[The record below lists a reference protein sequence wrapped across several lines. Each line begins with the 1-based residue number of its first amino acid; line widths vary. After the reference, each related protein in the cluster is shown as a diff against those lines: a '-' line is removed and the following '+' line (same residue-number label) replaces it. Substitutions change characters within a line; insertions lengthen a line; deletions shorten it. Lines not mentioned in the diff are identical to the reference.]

1 MKVLSVQCA
10 VRIHAATLPPQ
21 QPNTMAAKKYDESSV
36 KKLRGIE
43 PVQRLPGMYTRTSDP
58 THIIQEAIDN
68 AADEAFGEHADR
80 IDVTVHRDGSVSVA
94 DNGRGIPVG
103 LHPEEKIPTVQLV
116 LTELHAGAK
125 FSKSEAD
132 AAYKFSGGLHG
143 VGVSVTNALS
153 ERLEVE
159 VKREGA
165 IHRIVFE
172 NGAVKEKL
180 RKGKS
185 IPARDTGTQLRIW
198 PNKKYFDSPKVV
210 LPDLE
215 RIVRSKAVLLPGVKV
230 TLNVEGAKET
240 TTREWSYPEGMKGY
254 LAELLAGTEPVAP
267 IFDGE
272 KYVTESN
279 GFAIGEGA
287 GWAFAFVEEGKGSGE
302 SYANLIPTVAG
313 GTHEAGLRDG
323 IFEAVKAFAEHHN
336 MMPRGIK
343 LMADDVWSR
352 TIYFL
357 SAKVLEPQFHGQTK
371 EKLSNRDAIKLVS
384 SMVRDPF
391 ELWMNSHVDWGRRIA
406 DVVIKQAVER
416 SRSVTKVE
424 RKKSSSVVI
433 LPEKLTDCES
443 TDTNDNELF
452 LVEGDSAGGSAK
464 QARDKRFQAIYK
476 MRGKALNSWEVKREL
491 LFSNVEI
498 HDIAVAIGVDPH
510 GESDEPDVSGLRY
523 GKIASMTDADVD
535 GAHISVLLLT
545 LFYRHFPKLIE
556 LGHIYVA
563 SPPLYKIDVPA
574 QGKRP
579 AKKLYALDEEER
591 KSILDRARDE
601 GVRPESIKI
610 QRFKGLGEMN
620 PDQLWETTLC
630 PDTRRLLQVRIE
642 DREQTYTI
650 FNMLM
655 SKREADKRW
664 AWMEEKG
671 DQVEADV

>member
-1 MKVLSVQCA
+1 
-10 VRIHAATLPPQ
+10 
-21 QPNTMAAKKYDESSV
+21 MAAKKYDESSV

-68 AADEAFGEHADR
+68 AADEALGGHADR
-80 IDVTVHRDGSVSVA
+80 IDVTVHRDGSVAVT

-116 LTELHAGAK
+116 FTELHAGAK
-125 FSKSEAD
+125 FARTEAD

-159 VKREGA
+159 VKREGGVHA
-165 IHRIVFE
+165 MAFAD
-172 NGAVKEKL
+172 GAVARKL
-180 RKGKS
+180 KKVRNCGKN
-185 IPARDTGTQLRIW
+185 DTGTSVHIW
-198 PNKKYFDSPKVV
+198 PNRKYFDSPKVS

-230 TLNVEGAKET
+230 TLNIEGAKET
-240 TTREWSYPEGMKGY
+240 ATRTWSYPDGMKGY
-254 LAELLAGTEPVAP
+254 LDELLADAQPVAP
-267 IFDGE
+267 VFDGE
-272 KYVTESN
+272 KYVQDGN
-279 GFAIGEGA
+279 GFAVGEGA
-287 GWAFAFVEEGKGSGE
+287 AWAFAFVDEAKGDGE
-302 SYANLIPTVAG
+302 SYANLIPTPAG

-323 IFEAVKAFAEHHN
+323 LFEAVKAFADHHN

-343 LMADDVWSR
+343 LQADDIWSR
-352 TIYFL
+352 TVYFL
-357 SAKVLEPQFHGQTK
+357 SVKVLEPQFHGQTK
-371 EKLSNRDAIKLVS
+371 EKLSNRDAVKLVS

-391 ELWMNSHVDWGRRIA
+391 ELWMSRHVEYGRKIA
-406 DVVIKQAVER
+406 ELAVKQAVER
-416 SRSVTKVE
+416 MRSVQKVE

-443 TDTNDNELF
+443 TDTAENELY

-464 QARDKRFQAIYK
+464 QARDKRYQAIYK

-491 LFSNVEI
+491 LFSNAEI

-510 GESDEPDVSGLRY
+510 GEGDSPDLSGLRY
-523 GKIASMTDADVD
+523 GKIASLTDADVD

-556 LGHIYVA
+556 KGHIYIA
-563 SPPLYKIDVPA
+563 SPPLYKVDVPGH
-574 QGKRP
+574 GKRP
-579 AKKLYALDEEER
+579 ARKLYALDDDEL
-591 KSILDRARDE
+591 KSIRDRARDD
-601 GVRPESIKI
+601 GIRPDAIAV

-620 PDQLWETTLC
+620 PEQLWETTLN
-630 PDTRRLLQVRIE
+630 PDTRRLMQVKIE
-642 DREQTYTI
+642 DRNKTFTM

-655 SKREADKRW
+655 SRREAERRC

>member
-1 MKVLSVQCA
+1 
-10 VRIHAATLPPQ
+10 
-21 QPNTMAAKKYDESSV
+21 
-36 KKLRGIE
+36 
-43 PVQRLPGMYTRTSDP
+43 
-58 THIIQEAIDN
+58 
-68 AADEAFGEHADR
+68 
-80 IDVTVHRDGSVSVA
+80 
-94 DNGRGIPVG
+94 
-103 LHPEEKIPTVQLV
+103 
-116 LTELHAGAK
+116 
-125 FSKSEAD
+125 
-132 AAYKFSGGLHG
+132 
-143 VGVSVTNALS
+143 
-153 ERLEVE
+153 
-159 VKREGA
+159 
-165 IHRIVFE
+165 
-172 NGAVKEKL
+172 
-180 RKGKS
+180 
-185 IPARDTGTQLRIW
+185 
-198 PNKKYFDSPKVV
+198 
-210 LPDLE
+210 
-215 RIVRSKAVLLPGVKV
+215 
-230 TLNVEGAKET
+230 
-240 TTREWSYPEGMKGY
+240 MKGY
-254 LAELLAGTEPVAP
+254 LAELLADAQPVAA

-272 KYVTESN
+272 NYIKEEN
-279 GFAIGEGA
+279 GYAVGEGA
-287 GWAFAFVEEGKGSGE
+287 GWAFAFVDGEKGYGE
-302 SYANLIPTVAG
+302 SYANLIPTPAG

-352 TIYFL
+352 TVYFL

-371 EKLSNRDAIKLVS
+371 EKLSNRDALKLVS

-391 ELWMNSHVDWGRRIA
+391 ELWLNSHVDWGRKIA
-406 DVVIKQAVER
+406 DLVIRQAVER
-416 SRSVTKVE
+416 SRSVQKVE

-433 LPEKLTDCES
+433 LPEKLTDCEATS
-443 TDTNDNELF
+443 LAENELF

-491 LFSNVEI
+491 LFSNAEI

-510 GESDEPDVSGLRY
+510 GPDAEPDLAGLRY

-556 LGHIYVA
+556 RGHIYVA
-563 SPPLYKIDVPA
+563 SPPLYKIDIPA
-574 QGKRP
+574 HGKRP

-591 KSILDRARDE
+591 KSIFDRARDD
-601 GVRPESIKI
+601 GIKAESLKI

-620 PDQLWETTLC
+620 PEQLWETTLC

-642 DREQTYTI
+642 DREQTLAL

-655 SKREADKRW
+655 SKREAEQRC

>member
-1 MKVLSVQCA
+1 MA
-10 VRIHAATLPPQ
+10 VR
-21 QPNTMAAKKYDESSV
+21 KYDEASV
-36 KKLRGIE
+36 RKLRGIE

-58 THIIQEAIDN
+58 IHIIQEAIDN
-68 AADEAFGEHADR
+68 AADEAYGGHATR
-80 IDVTVHRDGSVSVA
+80 IDVTVHRDGSVTVS

-103 LHPEEKIPTVQLV
+103 IHPEEKIPTVQLV

-125 FSKSEAD
+125 FSKNDGD

-159 VKREGA
+159 VRRDA
-165 IHRIVFE
+165 QIHVMAFA
-172 NGAVKEKL
+172 NGAVAQKL
-180 RKGKS
+180 KVKGKC
-185 IPARDTGTQLRIW
+185 ARNDTGTMLRIW
-198 PNKKYFDSPKVV
+198 PNAKYFDSPKIS
-210 LPDLE
+210 LSDLE

-230 TLNVEGAKET
+230 SLNIEGSKET
-240 TTREWSYPEGMKGY
+240 TSRTWNYPEGMKGY
-254 LAELLAGTEPVAP
+254 LEELLAEAQPAAP
-267 IFDGE
+267 IFVCE
-272 KYVTESN
+272 KYVQEAN
-279 GFAIGEGA
+279 GFAVGEGA
-287 GWAFAFVEEGKGSGE
+287 GWAFAFIEEGKGYGE
-302 SYANLIPTVAG
+302 SYANLIPTPAG

-323 IFEAVKAFAEHHN
+323 IFEAIRAFAEHHN
-336 MMPRGIK
+336 MMPRGVR
-343 LMADDVWSR
+343 LQADDAWSR
-352 TIYFL
+352 TVYFL

-371 EKLSNRDAIKLVS
+371 EKLSNRDALKLVS
-384 SMVRDPF
+384 AMVRDPF
-391 ELWMNSHVDWGRRIA
+391 ELWLNTHVDYGRKIA
-406 DVVIKQAVER
+406 ELAIRAAVER
-416 SRSVTKVE
+416 SRTVQKVE
-424 RKKSSSVVI
+424 RKKSSSVVM

-443 TDTNDNELF
+443 SNLSENELF

-491 LFSNVEI
+491 LFSNAEI

-510 GESDEPDVSGLRY
+510 GETDEPDLSGLRY
-523 GKIASMTDADVD
+523 GKVASLTDADVD

-556 LGHIYVA
+556 HGHIYVGC
-563 SPPLYKIDVPA
+563 PPLYKVDVPS

-579 AKKLYALDEEER
+579 AKKVYALDDDEL
-591 KSILDRARDE
+591 KTILDRARDD
-601 GVRPESIKI
+601 GIRVESLSI

-620 PDQLWETTLC
+620 PSQLWETTLC
-630 PDTRRLLQVRIE
+630 PDTRRLLKVRIE
-642 DREQTYTI
+642 DRDKTYAL

-655 SKREADKRW
+655 SRREAESRC

>member
-1 MKVLSVQCA
+1 
-10 VRIHAATLPPQ
+10 
-21 QPNTMAAKKYDESSV
+21 MAARKYDESSV
-36 KKLRGIE
+36 RKLRGIE
-43 PVQRLPGMYTRTSDP
+43 PVQRLPGMYTRTGDP

-68 AADEAFGEHADR
+68 AADEAVGGHADR
-80 IDVTVHRDGSVSVA
+80 IDVTLHRDGSVTVT

-103 LHPEEKIPTVQLV
+103 MHPEEKIPTVQLV
-116 LTELHAGAK
+116 FTELHAGAK
-125 FSKSEAD
+125 FSKTAAD

-159 VKREGA
+159 VKREGGV
-165 IHRIVFE
+165 HRIVFE
-172 NGAVKEKL
+172 NGAVAQKMKKL
-180 RKGKS
+180 RGC
-185 IPARDTGTQLRIW
+185 PAKETGTSLRIW
-198 PNKKYFDSPKVV
+198 PNRKYFDSPKVA

-215 RIVRSKAVLLPGVKV
+215 RIVRSKAVLLPGVQV
-230 TLNVEGAKET
+230 TLNIEGAQET
-240 TTREWSYPEGMKGY
+240 VTRTWSYPEGMKGY
-254 LAELLAGTEPVAP
+254 LAELLADVQPVAA

-272 KYVTESN
+272 NYIKEAN
-279 GFAIGEGA
+279 GYAVGEGA
-287 GWAFAFVEEGKGSGE
+287 GWAFAFVDGEKGYGE
-302 SYANLIPTVAG
+302 SYANLIPTPAG

-323 IFEAVKAFAEHHN
+323 IFESVKAFAEHHN
-336 MMPRGIK
+336 MLPRGIR

-352 TIYFL
+352 TVFFL

-371 EKLSNRDAIKLVS
+371 EKMSNRDALKLVS

-391 ELWMNSHVDWGRRIA
+391 ELWLNGHVDWGRQIA
-406 DVVIKQAVER
+406 DLVIRQAVER
-416 SRSVTKVE
+416 SRAVQKVE
-424 RKKSSSVVI
+424 RRKSSSVVI
-433 LPEKLTDCES
+433 LPEKLTDCETTS
-443 TDTNDNELF
+443 LAENELF

-491 LFSNVEI
+491 LFSNAEI

-510 GESDEPDVSGLRY
+510 AADAQPDLAGLRY

-545 LFYRHFPKLIE
+545 LFYRHFPQLIAR
-556 LGHIYVA
+556 GHIYVA
-563 SPPLYKIDVPA
+563 SPPLYKIDLPA
-574 QGKRP
+574 HGKRP

-591 KSILDRARDE
+591 KSIFDRARDE
-601 GVRPESIKI
+601 GIKTESIRI

-620 PDQLWETTLC
+620 PEQLWETTLC

-642 DREQTYTI
+642 DRERTLAL

-655 SKREADKRW
+655 SKREAEQRC

>member
-1 MKVLSVQCA
+1 
-10 VRIHAATLPPQ
+10 
-21 QPNTMAAKKYDESSV
+21 MAAKKYDETSV

-68 AADEAFGEHADR
+68 AADEAFGGYATR
-80 IDVTVHRDGSVSVA
+80 IDVTVHRDGSVTVA

-116 LTELHAGAK
+116 FTELHAGAK
-125 FSKSEAD
+125 FSKTEAD

-159 VKREGA
+159 VKRESA
-165 IHRIVFE
+165 VHRIVFE
-172 NGAVKEKL
+172 NGVVKEKL
-180 RKGKS
+180 RKGKA
-185 IPARDTGTQLRIW
+185 IPAKDTGTSLRIW
-198 PNKKYFDSPKVV
+198 PNKKYFDSPKVSM
-210 LPDLE
+210 PDLE
-215 RIVRSKAVLLPGVKV
+215 RIVRSKAVLLPGVQV
-230 TLNVEGAKET
+230 TLNVETAKET
-240 TTREWSYPEGMKGY
+240 QTRTWSYPEGMKGY
-254 LAELLAGTEPVAP
+254 LAELLSEAQPVAP

-272 KYVTESN
+272 KYVSEEN
-279 GFAIGEGA
+279 GFAVGEGA
-287 GWAFAFVEEGKGSGE
+287 GWAFAFVDEAKGYGE
-302 SYANLIPTVAG
+302 SYANLIPTPAG

-343 LMADDVWSR
+343 LMAEDVWSR
-352 TIYFL
+352 TVYFL

-371 EKLSNRDAIKLVS
+371 EKLSNRDALKLVS

-391 ELWMNSHVDWGRRIA
+391 ELWMNSHVDWGRKVA
-406 DVVIKQAVER
+406 ELVIKQAVER
-416 SRSVTKVE
+416 SRSVQKVE

-443 TDTNDNELF
+443 TNVNENELF

-491 LFSNVEI
+491 LFSNAEI
-498 HDIAVAIGVDPH
+498 HDIAVAVGVDPH
-510 GESDEPDVSGLRY
+510 GPEEEPDLSGLRY

-556 LGHIYVA
+556 RGHIYVA
-563 SPPLYKIDVPA
+563 SPPLYKIDIPA

-579 AKKLYALDEEER
+579 QKKLYALDEEER
-591 KSILDRARDE
+591 KSIFDRARDD
-601 GVRPESIKI
+601 GIKVESLKI

-620 PDQLWETTLC
+620 PEQLWETTLC

-642 DREQTYTI
+642 DREATFAI

-655 SKREADKRW
+655 SKREADKRC

-671 DQVEADV
+671 DTVEADV

>member
-1 MKVLSVQCA
+1 MVE
-10 VRIHAATLPPQ
+10 RH
-21 QPNTMAAKKYDESSV
+21 NRMAAQTYDEASV

-68 AADEAFGEHADR
+68 AADEAVGGHADR
-80 IDVTVHRDGSVSVA
+80 IDVTLHRDGSVTVT

-103 LHPEEKIPTVQLV
+103 PHPEEKIPTVQLV
-116 LTELHAGAK
+116 FTELHAGAK
-125 FSKSEAD
+125 FSRTEAD

-159 VKREGA
+159 VKREGGVY
-165 IHRIVFE
+165 RIAFA
-172 NGAVKEKL
+172 NGVVAQKL
-180 RKGKS
+180 KRLRS
-185 IPARDTGTQLRIW
+185 CPAKQTGTSLRIW
-198 PNKKYFDSPKVV
+198 PNNKYFDSPKVS

-215 RIVRSKAVLLPGVKV
+215 RIVRSKAVLLPGVEV
-230 TLNVEGAKET
+230 ALNIEGPKDT
-240 TTREWSYPEGMKGY
+240 TTRTWSYPEGMKGY
-254 LAELLAGTEPVAP
+254 LTELLAEAQPVAA

-272 KYVTESN
+272 NYIRERD
-279 GFAIGEGA
+279 GFAVGEGA
-287 GWAFAFVEEGKGSGE
+287 AWAFAFVEDNKGYGE
-302 SYANLIPTVAG
+302 SYANLIPTPAG

-323 IFEAVKAFAEHHN
+323 IFEAVKAFVEHHD

-343 LMADDVWSR
+343 LVAEDVWSR
-352 TIYFL
+352 TVFFL

-371 EKLSNRDAIKLVS
+371 EKLSNRDAFKLVS
-384 SMVRDPF
+384 SMVRDPL
-391 ELWMNSHVDWGRRIA
+391 ELWLNRNVEWGRKIA
-406 DVVIKQAVER
+406 DLVIRQAVER
-416 SRSVTKVE
+416 SRSVQKVE
-424 RKKSSSVVI
+424 RRKSSSVVI
-433 LPEKLTDCES
+433 LPEKLTDCE
-443 TDTNDNELF
+443 TTRIEENELF

-464 QARDKRFQAIYK
+464 QARDKRYQAIYR

-491 LFSNVEI
+491 LFSNAEI

-510 GESDEPDVSGLRY
+510 GPDAQADLSGLRY

-535 GAHISVLLLT
+535 GAHIAVLLLT

-556 LGHIYVA
+556 RGHIYVA
-563 SPPLYKIDVPA
+563 SPPLYKIEIPGL
-574 QGKRP
+574 GKRP

-591 KSILDRARDE
+591 KSILDRARDD
-601 GVRPESIKI
+601 GVKVDSIRI

-620 PDQLWETTLC
+620 PEQLWETTLC

-642 DREQTYTI
+642 DRDQTFAI

-655 SKREADKRW
+655 SKREAERRC

>member
-1 MKVLSVQCA
+1 
-10 VRIHAATLPPQ
+10 
-21 QPNTMAAKKYDESSV
+21 MAARKYDESSV

-43 PVQRLPGMYTRTSDP
+43 PVQRLPGMYTRTGDP

-68 AADEAFGEHADR
+68 AADEAFGAHADR

-116 LTELHAGAK
+116 FTELHAGAK

-159 VKREGA
+159 VKREAGV
-165 IHRIVFE
+165 HRIVFQ
-172 NGAVKEKL
+172 NGVVSEKL
-180 RKGKS
+180 KKVKS
-185 IPARDTGTQLRIW
+185 CAPRDTGTALRIW
-198 PNKKYFDSPKVV
+198 PNRKYFDSPKVSM
-210 LPDLE
+210 PDLE

-230 TLNVEGAKET
+230 TLNIETAKET
-240 TTREWSYPEGMKGY
+240 ESRSWSYPEGMKGY
-254 LAELLAGTEPVAP
+254 LAELLADAQVVAP

-272 KYVTESN
+272 KYVTEAN
-279 GFAIGEGA
+279 GFALGEGA
-287 GWAFAFVEEGKGSGE
+287 GWAYAFVDESKGFGE
-302 SYANLIPTVAG
+302 SYANLIPTPAG

-323 IFEAVKAFAEHHN
+323 VFEAVKAFADHHS
-336 MMPRGIK
+336 MMPRGIR

-352 TIYFL
+352 TVFFL

-391 ELWMNSHVDWGRRIA
+391 ELWMNSHVDWGRKIA
-406 DVVIKQAVER
+406 ELVIRQAVER

-443 TDTNDNELF
+443 TDIGDNELY

-491 LFSNVEI
+491 LFSNAEI
-498 HDIAVAIGVDPH
+498 HDIAVAVGVDPH
-510 GESDEPDVSGLRY
+510 GADENPDLSGLRY

-556 LGHIYVA
+556 RGHIYIA
-563 SPPLYKIDVPA
+563 SPPLYKIDIPA

-591 KSILDRARDE
+591 KSIVDRARDE
-601 GVRPESIKI
+601 GIKPESIRI

-620 PDQLWETTLC
+620 PEQLWETALC

-642 DREQTYTI
+642 DAPHTLYI

-655 SKREADKRW
+655 SKREADKRC

-671 DQVEADV
+671 DTVEADV

>member
-1 MKVLSVQCA
+1 M
-10 VRIHAATLPPQ
+10 
-21 QPNTMAAKKYDESSV
+21 AKKYDESSV
-36 KKLRGIE
+36 RKLRGIE
-43 PVQRLPGMYTRTSDP
+43 PVQRLPGMYTRTTDP

-68 AADEAFGEHADR
+68 AADEAFGGHATR
-80 IDVTVHRDGSVSVA
+80 IDVTMHRDGSVTVT

-103 LHPEEKIPTVQLV
+103 LHPEEKIPTVELV

-125 FSKSEAD
+125 FSRTDAD

-159 VKREGA
+159 VKRDAGV
-165 IHRIVFE
+165 HRIVFE
-172 NGAVKEKL
+172 NGAVREKL
-180 RKGKS
+180 KKTRSCG
-185 IPARDTGTQLRIW
+185 PRDTGTSIRIW

-210 LPDLE
+210 MADLE
-215 RIVRSKAVLLPGVKV
+215 RIVRSKAVLLPGVQV
-230 TLNVEGAKET
+230 ALAIEGPKET
-240 TTREWSYPEGMKGY
+240 ETRTWSYPDGMKGY
-254 LAELLAGTEPVAP
+254 LTELLAESEPVAP
-267 IFDGE
+267 IFGGE
-272 KYVTESN
+272 KYVTEAN
-279 GFAIGEGA
+279 GFAVGEGA
-287 GWAFAFVEEGKGSGE
+287 GWAFAFVDELKGYGE
-302 SYANLIPTVAG
+302 SYANLIPTPAG

-323 IFEAVKAFAEHHN
+323 VFEAIKAFAEHHN
-336 MMPRGIK
+336 MMPRGIR
-343 LMADDVWSR
+343 LQPEDVWSR
-352 TIYFL
+352 TVFFL

-384 SMVRDPF
+384 GMVRDPF
-391 ELWMNSHVDWGRRIA
+391 ELWLNSHVDWGRGIA
-406 DVVIKQAVER
+406 DVAIRQAVER
-416 SRSVTKVE
+416 SRSVQKVE
-424 RKKSSSVVI
+424 RKKSSSVVM

-443 TDTNDNELF
+443 SSIKDNELF

-491 LFSNVEI
+491 LFSNAEI
-498 HDIAVAIGVDPH
+498 HDIAVAVGVDPH
-510 GESDEPDVSGLRY
+510 GETDAPDLSGLRY

-556 LGHIYVA
+556 GGHVYVA

-574 QGKRP
+574 VGKR
-579 AKKLYALDEEER
+579 AGKKLYALDEEER
-591 KSILDRARDE
+591 KSIVDRARDD
-601 GVRPESIKI
+601 GIKPEALKI

-630 PDTRRLLQVRIE
+630 PDTRRLLQVRID
-642 DREQTYTI
+642 DREQTFTI

-655 SKREADKRW
+655 SKREADKRC

>member
-1 MKVLSVQCA
+1 
-10 VRIHAATLPPQ
+10 
-21 QPNTMAAKKYDESSV
+21 MAAQTYDEASV

-68 AADEAFGEHADR
+68 AADEAVGGHADR
-80 IDVTVHRDGSVSVA
+80 IDVTLHRDGSVTVT

-103 LHPEEKIPTVQLV
+103 PHPEEKIPTVQLV
-116 LTELHAGAK
+116 FTELHAGAK
-125 FSKSEAD
+125 FSRTEAD

-159 VKREGA
+159 VKREGGVY
-165 IHRIVFE
+165 RIAFA
-172 NGAVKEKL
+172 NGVVAQKL
-180 RKGKS
+180 KRLRS
-185 IPARDTGTQLRIW
+185 CPAKQTGTSLRIW
-198 PNKKYFDSPKVV
+198 PNNKYFDSPKVS

-215 RIVRSKAVLLPGVKV
+215 RIVRSKAVLLPGVEV
-230 TLNVEGAKET
+230 ALNIEGPKDT
-240 TTREWSYPEGMKGY
+240 TTRTWSYPEGMKGY
-254 LAELLAGTEPVAP
+254 LTELLAEAQPVAA

-272 KYVTESN
+272 NYIRERD
-279 GFAIGEGA
+279 GFAVGEGA
-287 GWAFAFVEEGKGSGE
+287 AWAFAFVEDNKGYGE
-302 SYANLIPTVAG
+302 SYANLIPTPAG

-323 IFEAVKAFAEHHN
+323 IFEAVKAFVEHHD
-336 MMPRGIK
+336 MMPRGIR
-343 LMADDVWSR
+343 LVAEDVWSR
-352 TIYFL
+352 TVFFL
-357 SAKVLEPQFHGQTK
+357 SARVLEPQFHGQTK
-371 EKLSNRDAIKLVS
+371 EKLSNRDAFKLVS
-384 SMVRDPF
+384 SMVRDPL
-391 ELWMNSHVDWGRRIA
+391 ELWLNRNVEWGRKIA
-406 DVVIKQAVER
+406 DLVIRQAVER
-416 SRSVTKVE
+416 SRSVQKVE
-424 RKKSSSVVI
+424 RRKSSSVVI
-433 LPEKLTDCES
+433 LPEKLTDCE
-443 TDTNDNELF
+443 TTRIEENELF

-476 MRGKALNSWEVKREL
+476 MRGKTLNSWEVKREL
-491 LFSNVEI
+491 LFSNAEI

-510 GESDEPDVSGLRY
+510 GLEAEPDLSGLRY

-535 GAHISVLLLT
+535 GAHIAVLLLT

-556 LGHIYVA
+556 RGHIYVA
-563 SPPLYKIDVPA
+563 SPPLYKIEIPA

-591 KSILDRARDE
+591 KSIFDRARDD
-601 GVRPESIKI
+601 GVNLGSIRI

-620 PDQLWETTLC
+620 PEQLWETTLC

-642 DREQTYTI
+642 DRDQTFAI

-655 SKREADKRW
+655 SKREAERRC

>member
-1 MKVLSVQCA
+1 MA
-10 VRIHAATLPPQ
+10 V
-21 QPNTMAAKKYDESSV
+21 KKYDESSV
-36 KKLRGIE
+36 QKLRGIE

-68 AADEAFGEHADR
+68 AADEAFGEHANQ
-80 IDVTVHRDGSVSVA
+80 IDVTLHRDGSVTVT

-103 LHPEEKIPTVQLV
+103 MHPVEKIPTVQLV
-116 LTELHAGAK
+116 FTELHAGAK
-125 FSKSEAD
+125 FSKSAAD

-143 VGVSVTNALS
+143 VGVSVTNALA
-153 ERLEVE
+153 ERLEVDI
-159 VKREGA
+159 KREGA
-165 IHRIVFE
+165 LHRIVFE
-172 NGAVKEKL
+172 DGVVMQKLKKVK
-180 RKGKS
+180 GV
-185 IPARDTGTQLRIW
+185 PAKDTGTSLRIW
-198 PNKKYFDSPKVV
+198 PNKKYFDSPKIS

-230 TLNVEGAKET
+230 SLNIEGPKET
-240 TTREWSYPEGMKGY
+240 TSRTWTYPEGMKGY
-254 LAELLAGTEPVAP
+254 LKEMLAGAEPVGE

-272 KYVTESN
+272 NYITEAN
-279 GFAIGEGA
+279 GYALGEGA
-287 GWAFAFVEEGKGSGE
+287 GWAFAVVDEAKGYGE
-302 SYANLIPTVAG
+302 SYANLIPTPAG
-313 GTHEAGLRDG
+313 GTHESGLRDG
-323 IFEAVKAFAEHHN
+323 IFDAVKAFAEHHN

-343 LMADDVWSR
+343 LMADDVWSK

-371 EKLSNRDAIKLVS
+371 EKLSNRDAFKLVAT
-384 SMVRDPF
+384 MVRDPF
-391 ELWMNSHVDWGRRIA
+391 ELWLNTHVEFGRKIA
-406 DVVIKQAVER
+406 EVVIRQAVER
-416 SRSVTKVE
+416 SRSVQKVE
-424 RKKSSSVVI
+424 RKKSSSVVM
-433 LPEKLTDCES
+433 LPEKLTDCEAS
-443 TDTNDNELF
+443 DITQNELF

-476 MRGKALNSWEVKREL
+476 MRGKALNSWEVKRDL
-491 LFSNVEI
+491 LFSNAEI

-510 GESDEPDVSGLRY
+510 EAGTEPDLSGLRY

-556 LGHIYVA
+556 NGNIYIA
-563 SPPLYKIDVPA
+563 SPPLYKIDIPA

-591 KSILDRARDE
+591 KSTLDRARDE
-601 GVRPESIKI
+601 GIKVDSIRI

-620 PDQLWETTLC
+620 PEQLWETTLC

-642 DREQTYTI
+642 DRDTTLAL

-655 SKREADKRW
+655 SKRESEARC

>member
-1 MKVLSVQCA
+1 MRAIDKQRGKTPSMA
-10 VRIHAATLPPQ
+10 V
-21 QPNTMAAKKYDESSV
+21 KKYDESSV

-68 AADEAFGEHADR
+68 AADESFGGHADR
-80 IDVTVHRDGSVSVA
+80 IDVTLHRDGSVTVT

-103 LHPEEKIPTVQLV
+103 PHPVEKIPTVQLV

-125 FSKSEAD
+125 FSKTEAD
-132 AAYKFSGGLHG
+132 SAYKFSGGLHG

-165 IHRIVFE
+165 LYRIVFA
-172 NGAVKEKL
+172 NGAVAEKL
-180 RKGKS
+180 KRLRNC
-185 IPARDTGTQLRIW
+185 PARDTGTSLRIW
-198 PNKKYFDSPKVV
+198 PNKKYFDSPKVS

-230 TLNVEGAKET
+230 TLNIEGAKET
-240 TTREWSYPEGMKGY
+240 TTHSWSYPEGMKGY
-254 LAELLAGTEPVAP
+254 LAELLADAQPVAA

-272 KYVTESN
+272 NYIKEAN
-279 GFAIGEGA
+279 GYAVGEGA
-287 GWAFAFVEEGKGSGE
+287 GWAVAFVEEIKGYGE
-302 SYANLIPTVAG
+302 SYANLIPTPAG

-323 IFEAVKAFAEHHN
+323 LFDAVKAFAEHHN
-336 MMPRGIK
+336 MMPRGVK

-352 TIYFL
+352 TVYFL

-371 EKLSNRDAIKLVS
+371 EKISNRDAFKLVS
-384 SMVRDPF
+384 TMVRDPF
-391 ELWMNSHVDWGRRIA
+391 DLWLNSHVDWGRKIA
-406 DVVIKQAVER
+406 ELVIRQAVER
-416 SRSVTKVE
+416 SRSVEKIE
-424 RKKSSSVVI
+424 RKKSSGVVI
-433 LPEKLTDCES
+433 LPEKLTDCEI
-443 TDTNDNELF
+443 TDCAENELF

-491 LFSNVEI
+491 LFSNAEI

-510 GESDEPDVSGLRY
+510 GTETDPDLSGLRY

-535 GAHISVLLLT
+535 GAHIAVLLLT

-556 LGHIYVA
+556 RGHIYVA
-563 SPPLYKIDVPA
+563 SPPLYKIDIPA

-591 KSILDRARDE
+591 KSIFDRARDE
-601 GVRPESIKI
+601 GIKTESLKI

-620 PDQLWETTLC
+620 PEQLWETTLC

-642 DREQTYTI
+642 DREHTLAM

-655 SKREADKRW
+655 SKREAERRC

>member
-1 MKVLSVQCA
+1 MA
-10 VRIHAATLPPQ
+10 V
-21 QPNTMAAKKYDESSV
+21 KKYDESSV
-36 KKLRGIE
+36 QKLRGIE

-68 AADEAFGEHADR
+68 AADEAFGEHANQ
-80 IDVTVHRDGSVSVA
+80 IDVTLHRDGSVTVT

-103 LHPEEKIPTVQLV
+103 MHPVEKIPTVQLV
-116 LTELHAGAK
+116 FTELHAGAK
-125 FSKSEAD
+125 FSKSAAD

-143 VGVSVTNALS
+143 VGVSVTNALA
-153 ERLEVE
+153 ERLEVDI
-159 VKREGA
+159 KREGA
-165 IHRIVFE
+165 LHRIVFE
-172 NGAVKEKL
+172 DGVVTQKLKKVK
-180 RKGKS
+180 GV
-185 IPARDTGTQLRIW
+185 PAKDTGTSLRIW
-198 PNKKYFDSPKVV
+198 PNKKYFDSPKIS

-230 TLNVEGAKET
+230 SLNIEGPKET
-240 TTREWSYPEGMKGY
+240 TSRTWTYPEGMKGY
-254 LAELLAGTEPVAP
+254 LKEMLAGAEPVGE

-272 KYVTESN
+272 NYITEAN
-279 GFAIGEGA
+279 GYALGEGA
-287 GWAFAFVEEGKGSGE
+287 GWAFAVVDEAKGYGE
-302 SYANLIPTVAG
+302 SYANLIPTPAG
-313 GTHEAGLRDG
+313 GTHESGLRDG
-323 IFEAVKAFAEHHN
+323 IFDAVKAFAEHHN

-343 LMADDVWSR
+343 LMADDVWSK

-371 EKLSNRDAIKLVS
+371 EKLSNRDAFKLVAT
-384 SMVRDPF
+384 MVRDPF
-391 ELWMNSHVDWGRRIA
+391 ELWLNTHVEFGRKIA
-406 DVVIKQAVER
+406 EVVIRQAVER
-416 SRSVTKVE
+416 SRSVQKVE
-424 RKKSSSVVI
+424 RKKSSSVVM
-433 LPEKLTDCES
+433 LPEKLTDCEAS
-443 TDTNDNELF
+443 DITQNELF

-476 MRGKALNSWEVKREL
+476 MRGKALNSWEVKRDL
-491 LFSNVEI
+491 LFSNAEI

-510 GESDEPDVSGLRY
+510 EAGTEPDLSGLRY

-556 LGHIYVA
+556 NGNIYIA
-563 SPPLYKIDVPA
+563 SPPLYKIDIPA

-591 KSILDRARDE
+591 KSSLDRARDE
-601 GVRPESIKI
+601 GIKVDSIRI

-620 PDQLWETTLC
+620 PEQLWETTLC

-642 DREQTYTI
+642 DRDSTLAL

-655 SKREADKRW
+655 SKRESEARC

>member
-1 MKVLSVQCA
+1 
-10 VRIHAATLPPQ
+10 
-21 QPNTMAAKKYDESSV
+21 MAAKKYDESSV

-43 PVQRLPGMYTRTSDP
+43 PVQRLPGMYTRTGDP

-80 IDVTVHRDGSVSVA
+80 IDVTVHRDGSVTVA

-116 LTELHAGAK
+116 FTELHAGAK
-125 FSKSEAD
+125 FARSEAD

-153 ERLEVE
+153 EQLEVE
-159 VKREGA
+159 VRREGGVHA
-165 IHRIVFE
+165 MAFAD
-172 NGAVKEKL
+172 GAVARKL
-180 RKGKS
+180 KRVRSCAKN
-185 IPARDTGTQLRIW
+185 DTGTSVHIW
-198 PNKKYFDSPKVV
+198 PNKKYFDSPKVS

-230 TLNVEGAKET
+230 TLNIEGAKET
-240 TTREWSYPEGMKGY
+240 TTRTWSYPDGMKGY
-254 LAELLAGTEPVAP
+254 LAEMLGEAQPIVPV
-267 IFDGE
+267 FEGE
-272 KYVTESN
+272 KYVQDGN
-279 GFAIGEGA
+279 GFAAGEGA
-287 GWAFAFVEEGKGSGE
+287 GWAFAFVEEAKGYGE
-302 SYANLIPTVAG
+302 SYANLIPTPAG
-313 GTHEAGLRDG
+313 GTHEAGLREG
-323 IFEAVKAFAEHHN
+323 LFEAVKAFADHHS

-343 LMADDVWSR
+343 LQSDDVWSR
-352 TIYFL
+352 TVFFL

-371 EKLSNRDAIKLVS
+371 EKLSNRDAVKLVS

-391 ELWMNSHVDWGRRIA
+391 ELWLSTHVEHGRRIA
-406 DVVIKQAVER
+406 ELAIRQAVER
-416 SRSVTKVE
+416 SRSVQKVE

-443 TDTNDNELF
+443 SELGENELY

-491 LFSNVEI
+491 LFSNAEI
-498 HDIAVAIGVDPH
+498 HDIAVAVGVDPH
-510 GESDEPDVSGLRY
+510 GESGDPDLSGLRY
-523 GKIASMTDADVD
+523 GKIGALTDADVD

-556 LGHIYVA
+556 RGHIYIA
-563 SPPLYKIDVPA
+563 CPPLYKVDIPGH
-574 QGKRP
+574 GKRP
-579 AKKLYALDEEER
+579 ARKLYALDDEEL
-591 KSILDRARDE
+591 KSIRDRARDD
-601 GVRPESIKI
+601 GIRAESILI

-620 PDQLWETTLC
+620 PGQLWETTLC

-642 DREQTYTI
+642 DRDKTYAL

-655 SKREADKRW
+655 SRKEAERRC

>member
-1 MKVLSVQCA
+1 MA
-10 VRIHAATLPPQ
+10 VKR
-21 QPNTMAAKKYDESSV
+21 YDESSV

-68 AADEAFGEHADR
+68 AADEAFGGHADR
-80 IDVTVHRDGSVSVA
+80 IEVTVHRDGSVTVA

-103 LHPEEKIPTVQLV
+103 MHPEEKISTVELV
-116 LTELHAGAK
+116 FTELHAGAK
-125 FSKSEAD
+125 FSKTDAD

-153 ERLEVE
+153 DRLEVE

-165 IHRIVFE
+165 RHRIVFE
-172 NGAVKEKL
+172 NGRVKEKL
-180 RKGKS
+180 KVVGKCA
-185 IPARDTGTQLRIW
+185 PRDTGTALRIW
-198 PNKKYFDSPKVV
+198 PNRKYFDSPRVS

-215 RIVRSKAVLLPGVKV
+215 RIVRSKAVLLPGVQV
-230 TLNVEGAKET
+230 TLNIEGAKET
-240 TTREWSYPEGMKGY
+240 TTRTWSYPEGMKGY
-254 LAELLAGTEPVAP
+254 LAELLAEAQAVAP

-272 KYVTESN
+272 KYVTEGN
-279 GFAIGEGA
+279 GFAAGEGA
-287 GWAFAFVEEGKGSGE
+287 GWAFAFVEDLKGYGE
-302 SYANLIPTVAG
+302 SYANLIPTPAG
-313 GTHEAGLRDG
+313 GTHEAGLREG

-352 TIYFL
+352 TVFFL

-371 EKLSNRDAIKLVS
+371 EKLSNRDAMKLVS

-391 ELWMNSHVDWGRRIA
+391 ELWMNRHPDWGRRIA
-406 DVVIKQAVER
+406 DLVVRQAVER
-416 SRSVTKVE
+416 SRAVQKVE
-424 RKKSSSVVI
+424 RRKSSSVVM

-443 TDTNDNELF
+443 GNIAENELF

-464 QARDKRFQAIYK
+464 QARDKRFQAIYT

-491 LFSNVEI
+491 LFSNAEI

-510 GESDEPDVSGLRY
+510 GDGDEPDLTGLRY

-556 LGHIYVA
+556 RGHIYVA
-563 SPPLYKIDVPA
+563 SPPLYKIEIPA

-579 AKKLYALDEEER
+579 AKKEYALDEEER
-591 KSILDRARDE
+591 KSIVERARDE
-601 GVRPESIKI
+601 GAKPESVKI

-620 PDQLWETTLC
+620 PGQLWETTLC

-642 DREQTYTI
+642 DREATFAI

-655 SKREADKRW
+655 SRREAEKRC

-671 DQVEADV
+671 DTVEADV

>member
-1 MKVLSVQCA
+1 
-10 VRIHAATLPPQ
+10 
-21 QPNTMAAKKYDESSV
+21 MAAKNYDESSV

-43 PVQRLPGMYTRTSDP
+43 PVQRLPGMYTRTTDP

-68 AADEAFGEHADR
+68 AADEAVGGHADR
-80 IDVTVHRDGSVSVA
+80 IDVTLHRDGSVTVA

-103 LHPEEKIPTVQLV
+103 MHPEEKIPTVQLV
-116 LTELHAGAK
+116 FTELHAGAK
-125 FSKSEAD
+125 FSKTAAD

-159 VKREGA
+159 VKREGGVHA
-165 IHRIVFE
+165 IVFE
-172 NGAVKEKL
+172 NGVVAQKMKKL
-180 RKGKS
+180 RTC
-185 IPARDTGTQLRIW
+185 PAKESGTQLRIW
-198 PNKKYFDSPKVV
+198 PNKKYFDSPKVA
-210 LPDLE
+210 LADLE
-215 RIVRSKAVLLPGVKV
+215 RIVRSKAVLLPGVQV
-230 TLNVEGAKET
+230 TLNIEGPKET
-240 TTREWSYPEGMKGY
+240 TTRTWSYPDGMKGY
-254 LAELLAGTEPVAP
+254 LAELLAGVQPVAA

-272 KYVTESN
+272 NYIKEAN
-279 GFAIGEGA
+279 GFAVGEGA
-287 GWAFAFVEEGKGSGE
+287 GWAFAFVDGDKGYGE
-302 SYANLIPTVAG
+302 SYANLIPTPAG

-352 TIYFL
+352 TVYFL

-371 EKLSNRDAIKLVS
+371 EKMSNRDALKLVS

-391 ELWMNSHVDWGRRIA
+391 ELWLNGHIEWGRQIA
-406 DVVIKQAVER
+406 DLVIRQAVER
-416 SRSVTKVE
+416 SRAVQKVE
-424 RKKSSSVVI
+424 RRKSSSVVI
-433 LPEKLTDCES
+433 LPEKLTDCEATS
-443 TDTNDNELF
+443 LAENELF

-491 LFSNVEI
+491 LFSNAEI

-510 GESDEPDVSGLRY
+510 GADAEPDLAGLRY

-556 LGHIYVA
+556 RGHIYVA
-563 SPPLYKIDVPA
+563 SPPLYKIDIPA
-574 QGKRP
+574 HGKRP

-591 KSILDRARDE
+591 KSIFDRARDD
-601 GVRPESIKI
+601 GIKVDSLKI

-620 PDQLWETTLC
+620 PEQLWETTLC

-642 DREQTYTI
+642 DREQTLAM

-655 SKREADKRW
+655 SKREAEQRC

>member
-1 MKVLSVQCA
+1 
-10 VRIHAATLPPQ
+10 
-21 QPNTMAAKKYDESSV
+21 MAARKYDESSV
-36 KKLRGIE
+36 RKLRGIE
-43 PVQRLPGMYTRTSDP
+43 PVQRLPGMYTRTGDP

-68 AADEAFGEHADR
+68 AADEAVGGHADR
-80 IDVTVHRDGSVSVA
+80 IDVTLHRDGSVTVT

-103 LHPEEKIPTVQLV
+103 MHPEEKIPTVQLV
-116 LTELHAGAK
+116 FTELHAGAK
-125 FSKSEAD
+125 FSKTAAD

-159 VKREGA
+159 VKREGGV
-165 IHRIVFE
+165 HRIVFE
-172 NGAVKEKL
+172 NGAVAQKMKKL
-180 RKGKS
+180 RS
-185 IPARDTGTQLRIW
+185 CPAKETGTSLRIW
-198 PNKKYFDSPKVV
+198 PNRKYFDSPKVA

-215 RIVRSKAVLLPGVKV
+215 RIVRSKAVLLPGVQV
-230 TLNVEGAKET
+230 TLNIEGAQET
-240 TTREWSYPEGMKGY
+240 VTRTWSYPEGMKGY
-254 LAELLAGTEPVAP
+254 LAELLADVQPVAA

-272 KYVTESN
+272 NYIKEAN
-279 GFAIGEGA
+279 GYAVGEGA
-287 GWAFAFVEEGKGSGE
+287 GWAFAFVDGEKGYGE
-302 SYANLIPTVAG
+302 SYANLIPTPAG

-323 IFEAVKAFAEHHN
+323 IFESVKAFAEHHN
-336 MMPRGIK
+336 MLPRGIR

-352 TIYFL
+352 TVFFL

-371 EKLSNRDAIKLVS
+371 EKMSNRDALKLVS

-391 ELWMNSHVDWGRRIA
+391 ELWLNGHVDWGRQIA
-406 DVVIKQAVER
+406 DLVIRQAVER
-416 SRSVTKVE
+416 SRAVQKVE
-424 RKKSSSVVI
+424 RRKSSSVVI
-433 LPEKLTDCES
+433 LPEKLTDCETTS
-443 TDTNDNELF
+443 LAENELF

-491 LFSNVEI
+491 LFSNAEI

-510 GESDEPDVSGLRY
+510 AADAQPDLAGLRY

-545 LFYRHFPKLIE
+545 LFYRHFPQLIAR
-556 LGHIYVA
+556 GHIYVA
-563 SPPLYKIDVPA
+563 SPPLYKIDLPA
-574 QGKRP
+574 HGKRP

-591 KSILDRARDE
+591 KSIFDRARDE
-601 GVRPESIKI
+601 GIKTESIRI

-620 PDQLWETTLC
+620 PEQLWETTLC

-642 DREQTYTI
+642 DRERTLAL

-655 SKREADKRW
+655 SKREAEQRC

>member
-1 MKVLSVQCA
+1 
-10 VRIHAATLPPQ
+10 
-21 QPNTMAAKKYDESSV
+21 MAAKKYDESSV
-36 KKLRGIE
+36 RKLRGIE

-80 IDVTVHRDGSVSVA
+80 IDVTVHRDGSVTVS

-116 LTELHAGAK
+116 FTELHAGAK
-125 FSKSEAD
+125 FSRTEAD

-159 VKREGA
+159 VRREGGVHA
-165 IHRIVFE
+165 MAFAD
-172 NGAVKEKL
+172 GAVARKL
-180 RKGKS
+180 KRVRNCAKN
-185 IPARDTGTQLRIW
+185 DTGTSVHIW
-198 PNKKYFDSPKVV
+198 PNKKYFDSPKVS

-230 TLNVEGAKET
+230 TLNIEGAKET
-240 TTREWSYPEGMKGY
+240 ATRTWSYPDGMKGY
-254 LAELLAGTEPVAP
+254 LAELLADAQPVAP
-267 IFDGE
+267 IFEGE
-272 KYVTESN
+272 KYVQEGN
-279 GFAIGEGA
+279 GFAAGEGA
-287 GWAFAFVEEGKGSGE
+287 GWAFAFVEEAKGYGE
-302 SYANLIPTVAG
+302 SYANLIPTPAG

-323 IFEAVKAFAEHHN
+323 LFEAVKAFADHHN

-343 LMADDVWSR
+343 LQSDDVWSR
-352 TIYFL
+352 VVFFL

-371 EKLSNRDAIKLVS
+371 EKLSNRDAVKLVS

-391 ELWMNSHVDWGRRIA
+391 ELWLSTHVEHGRKIA
-406 DVVIKQAVER
+406 DLAIRQAVER
-416 SRSVTKVE
+416 SRAVQKVE

-443 TDTNDNELF
+443 GEIGENELY

-464 QARDKRFQAIYK
+464 QARNKRFQAIYK
-476 MRGKALNSWEVKREL
+476 MRGKALNSWEVKREV
-491 LFSNVEI
+491 LFSNAEI
-498 HDIAVAIGVDPH
+498 HDIAVAVGVDPH
-510 GESDEPDVSGLRY
+510 GESDNPDLSGLRY
-523 GKIASMTDADVD
+523 GKIGSLTDADVD
-535 GAHISVLLLT
+535 GAHIAVLLLT

-556 LGHIYVA
+556 RGHIYIA
-563 SPPLYKIDVPA
+563 CPPLYKVDVPGH
-574 QGKRP
+574 GKRP
-579 AKKLYALDEEER
+579 ARKLYALDDEEL
-591 KSILDRARDE
+591 KSILDRARDD
-601 GVRPESIKI
+601 GIRTESISI

-620 PDQLWETTLC
+620 PEQLWETTLN
-630 PDTRRLLQVRIE
+630 PDTRRLLQVKIE
-642 DREQTYTI
+642 DRDKTYAM

-655 SKREADKRW
+655 SRREAERRC

>member
-1 MKVLSVQCA
+1 
-10 VRIHAATLPPQ
+10 
-21 QPNTMAAKKYDESSV
+21 MAAKKYDESSV

>member
-1 MKVLSVQCA
+1 MERSN
-10 VRIHAATLPPQ
+10 R
-21 QPNTMAAKKYDESSV
+21 MAAKTYDEASV
-36 KKLRGIE
+36 RKLRGIE
-43 PVQRLPGMYTRTSDP
+43 PVQRLPGMYTRTNDP

-68 AADEAFGEHADR
+68 AADEAVGGHADR
-80 IDVTVHRDGSVSVA
+80 IDVTLHRDGSVTVT

-103 LHPEEKIPTVQLV
+103 PHPEEKIPTVQLV

-125 FSKSEAD
+125 FSRTEAD

-159 VKREGA
+159 VKRDGGVY
-165 IHRIVFE
+165 RIVFA
-172 NGAVKEKL
+172 NGVVAQKL
-180 RKGKS
+180 KRLRGC
-185 IPARDTGTQLRIW
+185 PAKQTGTSLRIW
-198 PNKKYFDSPKVV
+198 PNKKYFDSPKVS

-215 RIVRSKAVLLPGVKV
+215 RIVRSKAVLLPGVEV
-230 TLNVEGAKET
+230 ALHIEGPKET
-240 TTREWSYPEGMKGY
+240 ATRTWSYPEGMKGY
-254 LAELLAGTEPVAP
+254 LTELLAEAQPVAA

-272 KYVTESN
+272 NYIREGD
-279 GFAIGEGA
+279 GFAVGEGA
-287 GWAFAFVEEGKGSGE
+287 AWAFAFVEDDKGYGE
-302 SYANLIPTVAG
+302 SYANLIPTPAG

-323 IFEAVKAFAEHHN
+323 IFEAVKAFAEHHD

-343 LMADDVWSR
+343 LVAEDAWAR
-352 TIYFL
+352 TVFFL

-371 EKLSNRDAIKLVS
+371 EKLSNRDAFKLVS
-384 SMVRDPF
+384 SMVRDPL
-391 ELWMNSHVDWGRRIA
+391 ELWLNRNVEWGRKIA
-406 DVVIKQAVER
+406 DLVIRQAVER
-416 SRSVTKVE
+416 SRSVQKVE

-433 LPEKLTDCES
+433 LPEKLTDCETTS
-443 TDTNDNELF
+443 IEENELF

-476 MRGKALNSWEVKREL
+476 MRGKTLNSWEVKREL
-491 LFSNVEI
+491 LFSNAEI

-510 GESDEPDVSGLRY
+510 GPEAEPDLSGLRY

-535 GAHISVLLLT
+535 GAHIAVLLLT

-556 LGHIYVA
+556 CGHIYVA
-563 SPPLYKIDVPA
+563 SPPLYKIEIPA

-591 KSILDRARDE
+591 KSVLDRARDD
-601 GVRPESIKI
+601 GVNVASVKI

-620 PDQLWETTLC
+620 PEQLWETTLC
-630 PDTRRLLQVRIE
+630 PDTRRLLQVKIE
-642 DREQTYTI
+642 DRDRTFAI

-655 SKREADKRW
+655 SKREAESRC

>member
-1 MKVLSVQCA
+1 ME
-10 VRIHAATLPPQ
+10 RY
-21 QPNTMAAKKYDESSV
+21 NRMAAKTYDEASV
-36 KKLRGIE
+36 RRLRGIE
-43 PVQRLPGMYTRTSDP
+43 PVQRLPGMYTRTNDP

-68 AADEAFGEHADR
+68 AADEAVGGHADR
-80 IDVTVHRDGSVSVA
+80 IDVTLHRDGSVTVT

-103 LHPEEKIPTVQLV
+103 PHPEEKIPTVQLV

-125 FSKSEAD
+125 FSRTEAD

-159 VKREGA
+159 VKREGGVY
-165 IHRIVFE
+165 RIAFA
-172 NGAVKEKL
+172 NGVVAQKL
-180 RKGKS
+180 KRLRS
-185 IPARDTGTQLRIW
+185 CPAKQTGTSLRIW
-198 PNKKYFDSPKVV
+198 PNKKYFDSPKVS

-215 RIVRSKAVLLPGVKV
+215 RIVRSKAVLLPGVEV
-230 TLNVEGAKET
+230 ALNIEGPKET
-240 TTREWSYPEGMKGY
+240 TTRTWSYPEGMKGY
-254 LAELLAGTEPVAP
+254 LKELLAEAQPVAA

-272 KYVTESN
+272 NYIREGD
-279 GFAIGEGA
+279 GFAVGEGA
-287 GWAFAFVEEGKGSGE
+287 AWAFAFVEEDKGYGE
-302 SYANLIPTVAG
+302 SYANLIPTPAG

-323 IFEAVKAFAEHHN
+323 IFEAVKAFAEHHD

-343 LMADDVWSR
+343 LVAEDVWSR
-352 TIYFL
+352 TVYFL
-357 SAKVLEPQFHGQTK
+357 SARVLEPQFHGQTK
-371 EKLSNRDAIKLVS
+371 EKLSNRDAFKLVS
-384 SMVRDPF
+384 SMVRDPL
-391 ELWMNSHVDWGRRIA
+391 ELWLNRNVEWGRKIA
-406 DVVIKQAVER
+406 EVVIRQAIER
-416 SRSVTKVE
+416 SRSVQKVE

-433 LPEKLTDCES
+433 LPEKLTDCETTS
-443 TDTNDNELF
+443 IEENELF

-476 MRGKALNSWEVKREL
+476 MRGKTLNSWEVKREL
-491 LFSNVEI
+491 LFSNAEI

-510 GESDEPDVSGLRY
+510 GPDAEPDLSGLRY

-535 GAHISVLLLT
+535 GAHIAVLLLT

-556 LGHIYVA
+556 RGHIYVA
-563 SPPLYKIDVPA
+563 SPPLYKIEIPA

-591 KSILDRARDE
+591 KSVLERARDD
-601 GVRPESIKI
+601 GVNVNSIRI

-620 PDQLWETTLC
+620 PEQLWETTLC
-630 PDTRRLLQVRIE
+630 PDTRRLLQVKIE
-642 DREQTYTI
+642 DRDRTFAV

-655 SKREADKRW
+655 SKREAESRC

>member
-1 MKVLSVQCA
+1 
-10 VRIHAATLPPQ
+10 
-21 QPNTMAAKKYDESSV
+21 MAAKKYDESSV

-43 PVQRLPGMYTRTSDP
+43 PVQRLPGMYTRTGDP

-68 AADEAFGEHADR
+68 AADEAFGEHADK
-80 IDVTVHRDGSVSVA
+80 IDVTVHRDGSVTVA

-103 LHPEEKIPTVQLV
+103 LHPEEKIPTVELV
-116 LTELHAGAK
+116 FTELHAGAK

-159 VKREGA
+159 VRREA
-165 IHRIVFE
+165 ALHRIVFE
-172 NGAVKEKL
+172 NGVVKEKL
-180 RKGKS
+180 KKVS
-185 IPARDTGTQLRIW
+185 SCAPRDTGTRLRIW
-198 PNKKYFDSPKVV
+198 PNKKYFDSPRVSMT
-210 LPDLE
+210 DLE

-230 TLNVEGAKET
+230 TLNIETAKET
-240 TTREWSYPEGMKGY
+240 ESRTWSYPDGMKGY
-254 LAELLAGTEPVAP
+254 LNDLLAEAQAVAP

-272 KYVTESN
+272 KYVTEAN
-279 GFAIGEGA
+279 GFAMGEGA
-287 GWAFAFVEEGKGSGE
+287 GWAFAFVDESKGFGE
-302 SYANLIPTVAG
+302 SYANLIPTPAG

-336 MMPRGIK
+336 MMPRGIR
-343 LMADDVWSR
+343 LMADDVWSK
-352 TIYFL
+352 TVFFL

-371 EKLSNRDAIKLVS
+371 EKLSNRDALKLVS

-391 ELWMNSHVDWGRRIA
+391 ELWMNSHVDWGRKVA
-406 DVVIKQAVER
+406 ELVIKQAVER
-416 SRSVTKVE
+416 SRSVQKVE

-443 TDTNDNELF
+443 TSINENELF

-464 QARDKRFQAIYK
+464 QARDKRYQAIYK
-476 MRGKALNSWEVKREL
+476 MRGKALNSWEVKRDL
-491 LFSNVEI
+491 LFSNAEI
-498 HDIAVAIGVDPH
+498 HDIAVAVGVDPH
-510 GESDEPDVSGLRY
+510 GETDEPDLSGLRY

-556 LGHIYVA
+556 RGHIYVA
-563 SPPLYKIDVPA
+563 SPPLYKIDIPA
-574 QGKRP
+574 HGKRP

-591 KSILDRARDE
+591 KSIFDRARDE
-601 GVRPESIKI
+601 GIKTESMKI

-620 PDQLWETTLC
+620 PEQLWETTLC

-642 DREQTYTI
+642 NRDETLRI

-655 SKREADKRW
+655 SKREADKRC

-671 DQVEADV
+671 DTVEADV

>member
-1 MKVLSVQCA
+1 MA
-10 VRIHAATLPPQ
+10 V
-21 QPNTMAAKKYDESSV
+21 KKYDESSV
-36 KKLRGIE
+36 QKLRGIE
-43 PVQRLPGMYTRTSDP
+43 PVQRLPGMYTRTTDP

-68 AADEAFGEHADR
+68 AADEAFGDHANQ
-80 IDVTVHRDGSVSVA
+80 IDVTLYRDGSVTVT

-103 LHPEEKIPTVQLV
+103 MHPVEKIPTVQLV
-116 LTELHAGAK
+116 FTELHAGAK
-125 FSKSEAD
+125 FSKSAAD

-143 VGVSVTNALS
+143 VGVSVTNALA

-159 VKREGA
+159 IKREGA
-165 IHRIVFE
+165 LHRIVFE
-172 NGAVKEKL
+172 DGAVTQKL
-180 RKGKS
+180 KKVKS
-185 IPARDTGTQLRIW
+185 IPAKDTGTSLRIW
-198 PNKKYFDSPKVV
+198 PNKKYFDSPKIS

-230 TLNVEGAKET
+230 SLNIEGPKET
-240 TTREWSYPEGMKGY
+240 TSQTWTYPEGMKGY
-254 LAELLAGTEPVAP
+254 LKEMLAGAEPVGE

-272 KYVTESN
+272 NYITEAN
-279 GFAIGEGA
+279 GYALGEGA
-287 GWAFAFVEEGKGSGE
+287 GWAFAVVDEVKGYGE
-302 SYANLIPTVAG
+302 SYANLIPTPAG
-313 GTHEAGLRDG
+313 GTHESGLRAG

-343 LMADDVWSR
+343 LMADDLWSK

-371 EKLSNRDAIKLVS
+371 EKLSSRDAFKLVAT
-384 SMVRDPF
+384 MVRDPF
-391 ELWMNSHVDWGRRIA
+391 ELWLNTHVEFGRKITE
-406 DVVIKQAVER
+406 VVIRQAVER
-416 SRSVTKVE
+416 SRSVQKVE
-424 RKKSSSVVI
+424 RKKSSSVVM
-433 LPEKLTDCES
+433 LPEKLTDCEM
-443 TDTNDNELF
+443 TDLMQNELF

-491 LFSNVEI
+491 LFSNAEI

-510 GESDEPDVSGLRY
+510 EADGNPDLSGLRY

-556 LGHIYVA
+556 NGNIYIA
-563 SPPLYKIDVPA
+563 SPPLYKIDIPA

-591 KSILDRARDE
+591 KSTLDRARDE
-601 GVRPESIKI
+601 GVKVESIRI

-620 PDQLWETTLC
+620 PEQLWETTLC
-630 PDTRRLLQVRIE
+630 PATRRLLQVRIE
-642 DREQTYTI
+642 DREATLAL

-655 SKREADKRW
+655 SKRESEARC